1 MVGGSGGRG
10 GGSNVK
16 RLEMLVVSLMG
27 QIKLVPLLIGLLQEL
42 NSTFLMSIPGVF
54 LWESLWE
61 EAAWPRCSSIK
72 DLL

>member
-27 QIKLVPLLIGLLQEL
+27 QIKLVLLPDW
-42 NSTFLMSIPGVF
+42 SPPGVT
-54 LWESLWE
+54 LKLMGVTLGG
-61 EAAWPRCSSIK
+61 SSIG
-72 DLL
+72 